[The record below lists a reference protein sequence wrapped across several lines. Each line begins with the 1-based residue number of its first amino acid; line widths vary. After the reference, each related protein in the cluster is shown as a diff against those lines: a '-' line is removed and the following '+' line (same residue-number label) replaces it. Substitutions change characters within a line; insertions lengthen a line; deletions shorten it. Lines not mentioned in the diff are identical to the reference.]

1 MRPHPPRSIQKHAG
15 RRFHIPGC
23 LVVLPTSWTRS
34 ISTEKTAT
42 NAASCLSGWSP
53 LGYILHITGYRQSIH
68 HNFSVGIYAKSFRK
82 NRRLFWFDQIALFPK
97 TIVNE
102 SHFFSSKTTPALFFR
117 CGWRTMTTWRY
128 SRRCC
133 KLYSL

>member
-1 MRPHPPRSIQKHAG
+1 MLCVRILRAASRNMPDDGSTLA
-15 RRFHIPGC
+15 GC

-34 ISTEKTAT
+34 ISTEKTAA

-97 TIVNE
+97 TIALRHSSTNRT
-102 SHFFSSKTTPALFFR
+102 FFQARLRP
-117 CGWRTMTTWRY
+117 
-128 SRRCC
+128 
-133 KLYSL
+133 LYFSGVVGGL